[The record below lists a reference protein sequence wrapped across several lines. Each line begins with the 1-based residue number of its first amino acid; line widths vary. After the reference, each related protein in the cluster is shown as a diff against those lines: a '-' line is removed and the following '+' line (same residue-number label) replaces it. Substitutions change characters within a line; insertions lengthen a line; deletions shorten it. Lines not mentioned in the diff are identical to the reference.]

1 LIWALD
7 LRKTRTVKNIQ
18 SSKIRQYQIFK
29 ANILEGYNCIEVDA
43 FIPEHEINKKHPAIR
58 ES

>member
-43 FIPEHEINKKHPAIR
+43 FIPEHE
-58 ES
+58 